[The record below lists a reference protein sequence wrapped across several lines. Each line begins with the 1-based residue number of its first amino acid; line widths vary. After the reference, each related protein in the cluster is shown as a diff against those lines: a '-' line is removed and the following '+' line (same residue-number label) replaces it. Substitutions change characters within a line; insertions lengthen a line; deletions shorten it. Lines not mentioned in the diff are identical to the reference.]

1 VSGFE
6 AIVAGS
12 HLRFDGVWQRP
23 HQLLSRLA
31 ARVPVLF
38 VEEPFLAG
46 ADRNAFEER
55 DGLTVLR
62 PLRRERGA
70 EAVDGATLDGVR
82 DWLAGRKPLVWL
94 YTPMMLALSEA
105 FPDAPLVY
113 DCMDDL
119 ASFAFAPPA
128 MRAREREL
136 LERAGVVFAGGR
148 SLFEARRERARAV
161 MLFPSGVDIAHFA
174 AAQRIEPHPLFARL
188 PGPVFGYF
196 GVIDERIDVDVLH
209 ELAAHDCQ
217 LVLVGPVVKI
227 DPAVLPRAPN
237 VHFTGQVDYADLPA
251 YLAGFDVALLP
262 FALNEATRNISPT
275 KTPEY
280 AAGGKPIVGTPVP
293 DVVADWSDVVR
304 IAQTPAEF
312 SAACFA
318 ALVPDPERIE
328 LGIARARERSWDA
341 LVGAMY
347 GELVQRVDAPRER
360 RM

>member
-1 VSGFE
+1 MSGFE

-23 HQLLSRLA
+23 QQLLSRLA
-31 ARVPVLF
+31 ERVPVLF

-46 ADRNAFEER
+46 ADRNAFDER
-55 DGLTVLR
+55 DGVTVLR
-62 PLRRERGA
+62 PLRHERDA
-70 EAVDGATLDGVR
+70 ATVDDATLGGVR

-94 YTPMMLALSEA
+94 YTPMMLALAEA
-105 FPDAPLVY
+105 FPEAAVVY

-128 MRAREREL
+128 MRARERDL
-136 LERAGVVFAGGR
+136 LERADVVFAGGR
-148 SLFEARRERARAV
+148 SLFEARRERARNV
-161 MLFPSGVDIAHFA
+161 MLAPSGVDVEHFA
-174 AAQRIEPHPLFARL
+174 AARQIAPHPLFAHL

-196 GVIDERIDVDVLH
+196 GVIDERIDIAVLH
-209 ELAAHDCQ
+209 ELAAQACQ
-217 LVLVGPVVKI
+217 LVLAGPVAKI
-227 DPAVLPRAPN
+227 DPAHLPRAPN

-262 FALNEATRNISPT
+262 FALNDATRNISPT

-304 IAQTPAEF
+304 IARTPAEF
-312 SAACFA
+312 SATCFA
-318 ALVPDPERIE
+318 ALAPDAERIE
-328 LGIARARERSWDA
+328 RGIARARERSWEA
-341 LVGAMY
+341 LVATMY

-360 RM
+360 GM

>member
-1 VSGFE
+1 MSGFE

-23 HQLLSRLA
+23 QQLLSRLA
-31 ARVPVLF
+31 TRVPVLF

-46 ADRNAFEER
+46 VERNALEECE
-55 DGLTVLR
+55 GVSVLR
-62 PLRRERGA
+62 PLRREGGA
-70 EAVDGATLDGVR
+70 APVDGATLEGVR

-94 YTPMMLALSEA
+94 YTPIMLALGEA

-136 LERAGVVFAGGR
+136 LERADVVFAGGR
-148 SLFEARRERARAV
+148 SLFEARRERARSV
-161 MLFPSGVDIAHFA
+161 VLFPSGVDVEHFA
-174 AAQRIEPHPLFARL
+174 AAREVAPHPLFAHL
-188 PGPVFGYF
+188 PGPSFGYF
-196 GVIDERIDVDVLH
+196 GVIDERLDIAVVH
-209 ELAAHDCQ
+209 ELAAQACQ

-262 FALNEATRNISPT
+262 FALNDATRNISPT

-304 IAQTPAEF
+304 IASTPAEF

-318 ALVPDPERIE
+318 ALAPDAVRIE
-328 LGIARARERSWDA
+328 RGIARARERSWDA
-341 LVGAMY
+341 LVAAMY
-347 GELVQRVDAPRER
+347 GELVQRFDAPRER
-360 RM
+360 GM